1 MKRHL
6 ISLLGS
12 MSIIAF
18 AAANEGGGGSASGL
32 SIEAALGKLSV
43 DNADDWTEAGLPSMA
58 RMKELTGNSDLTRA
72 EVGEARPGF
81 NRSTLTTGDVD
92 KSRADNLGA
101 KGDHDGDGNV
111 GGAKT
116 PAGASLEGDAA
127 EKAGQANE
135 RLEET
140 GKDEAEGA
148 AASQAGDDGLQRE
161 KPRDGAA
168 EALASDKDR
177 PAEATAGNVD
187 HSSSTQH
194 DAVHQERLGDDFGL
208 DPKDDDK
215 DNIPVDNRGRK
226 ATDIDVQA
234 VGLQEKL
241 SDEEAQ
247 ASTAA
252 ALAGDDSA
260 QSDYDAGFIRGY
272 ELGKTEGAKGLAE
285 QAKPEE
291 IPEATREQR
300 NAEVQTESAAPASG
314 PDIAGIVAAANGD
327 AIALCEALVQAAAGD
342 GYKRNSALT
351 SFVRG
356 YMVSQA
362 EIKEVQ
368 RRLDVRNEQRRSE
381 SERQAEGNTTLKA

>member
-1 MKRHL
+1 VKRHL

-12 MSIIAF
+12 MSMIAF

-32 SIEAALGKLSV
+32 SIAEALDKLSV
-43 DNADDWTEAGLPSMA
+43 DNGDDWTEAGLPSMA
-58 RMKELTGNSDLTRA
+58 RMKELTGNAELTRA
-72 EVGEARPGF
+72 DVGEARPGF
-81 NRSTLTTGDVD
+81 NRSALSEKAPDL
-92 KSRADNLGA
+92 KGA
-101 KGDHDGDGNV
+101 
-111 GGAKT
+111 
-116 PAGASLEGDAA
+116 AA
-127 EKAGQANE
+127 EKERQANE

-140 GKDEAEGA
+140 GKDEAEAA

-161 KPRDGAA
+161 KPRDGAT
-168 EALASDKDR
+168 EALEADKDR

-194 DAVHQERLGDDFGL
+194 DARQAERKGDDFGL
-208 DPKDDDK
+208 DAKDDDD
-215 DNIPVDNRGRK
+215 DNIPVDNRGRP
-226 ATDIDVQA
+226 ATEIDVQA

-241 SDEEAQ
+241 SPEEAQ
-247 ASTAA
+247 ASSAA
-252 ALAGDDSA
+252 ALAGDSDA

-272 ELGKTEGAKGLAE
+272 ELGKTEGAKSLE
-285 QAKPEE
+285 EKREPEL

-300 NAEVQTESAAPASG
+300 NAEVATTSAAPASG
-314 PDIAGIVAAANGD
+314 RDIASIVDAAGGD

-368 RRLDVRNEQRRSE
+368 RRLDVRNEQRASE
-381 SERQAEGNTTLKA
+381 SARQAQGNTTLKA